1 MKKIFSF
8 ILTIIVAQL
17 TMAAT
22 YTRVTSAPADWSG
35 QYLVVYD
42 NSGNADKGLV
52 FKGEDAAMN
61 TVEATITNGQ
71 IVADNLS
78 EYAVEIAPMTG
89 GYSIKV
95 LRTGNYMGGKNGA
108 NTTTSSPAFKSA
120 LNEVVSEAAAPTVKY
135 IKSPD
140 VFALYV
146 LLST

>member
-42 NSGNADKGLV
+42 NSGAADKGLV
-52 FKGEDAAMN
+52 FKGEDAALN

-78 EYAVEIAPMTG
+78 EYAVEIAPLFPPM
-89 GYSIKV
+89 
-95 LRTGNYMGGKNGA
+95 
-108 NTTTSSPAFKSA
+108 
-120 LNEVVSEAAAPTVKY
+120 
-135 IKSPD
+135 
-140 VFALYV
+140 
-146 LLST
+146 